1 MGWRDEGVVC
11 NCSLC
16 DSYFVLITGGSNP
29 ADYRGKAGT
38 KVKDDRNEKLQQRWG
53 ERGWL
58 MLRCPTCVELAS
70 GLRYLDWMERHGHDF
85 EMATP
90 LSPCWAVSWA
100 EGELPALFEDH
111 RTDAGGGKPKWALA
125 SGVGPAGLELDASRS
140 GRLWKSSLRPVGITA
155 PRYDGDEQ
163 DAAWHAEVVRQ
174 LDIAFATASVP
185 VADSLA
191 ERLHAIRPAFGRDHW
206 PQVSEEVAE
215 LVAMGEEA
223 GRVREEGSA
232 QKGFPSKKGPD
243 RN

>member
-90 LSPCWAVSWA
+90 LSPCWAVS
-100 EGELPALFEDH
+100 
-111 RTDAGGGKPKWALA
+111 
-125 SGVGPAGLELDASRS
+125 
-140 GRLWKSSLRPVGITA
+140 
-155 PRYDGDEQ
+155 
-163 DAAWHAEVVRQ
+163 
-174 LDIAFATASVP
+174 
-185 VADSLA
+185 
-191 ERLHAIRPAFGRDHW
+191 
-206 PQVSEEVAE
+206 
-215 LVAMGEEA
+215 
-223 GRVREEGSA
+223 
-232 QKGFPSKKGPD
+232 
-243 RN
+243 